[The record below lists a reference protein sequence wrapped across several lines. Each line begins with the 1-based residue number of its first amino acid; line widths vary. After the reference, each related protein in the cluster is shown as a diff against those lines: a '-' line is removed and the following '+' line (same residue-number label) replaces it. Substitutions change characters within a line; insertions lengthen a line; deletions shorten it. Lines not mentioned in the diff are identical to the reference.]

1 MINGSGWPSK
11 LPESYKNL
19 IPIIRD
25 PRSEKFMNPNE
36 CNQSM
41 FLKKYLSDNNFF
53 KVGRY
58 AVTLI
63 KAFKIR
69 QQKDTLKPIKTLI
82 YDDNNDFHKNIKDI
96 NAIQNLT
103 QVNLAKVKIL

>member
-1 MINGSGWPSK
+1 MINGSGWPGK
-11 LPESYKNL
+11 LTESYKNL

-25 PRSEKFMNPNE
+25 PRIEKFMNPHE
-36 CNQSM
+36 CDQPV

-63 KAFKIR
+63 KIFKIR
-69 QQKDTLKPIKTLI
+69 QQIDTLKPLKTLI
-82 YDDNNDFHKNIKDI
+82 YVTIMIF
-96 NAIQNLT
+96 T
-103 QVNLAKVKIL
+103 RTFKI